1 MKKIRAFTLAEML
14 LAAIILTVGIIGILL
29 VFINCMFLDDANRN
43 LTVAVSHGQFAME
56 EIKDTAFANIS
67 NNYNNVTWNASAIA
81 AKSLSALNNETMQFQ
96 VSGTTILTVI
106 ATVGWWDRGVRYKS
120 LILETLITEP

>member
-1 MKKIRAFTLAEML
+1 MKRIRSFTLAEML

-43 LTVAVSHGQFAME
+43 LTVAVSHGQYAME

-67 NNYNNVTWNASAIA
+67 STYNNVTWNAAAIA
-81 AKSLSALNNETMQFQ
+81 AKNLSALNNETMQFQ
-96 VSGTTILTVI
+96 VSGTTTLTVI